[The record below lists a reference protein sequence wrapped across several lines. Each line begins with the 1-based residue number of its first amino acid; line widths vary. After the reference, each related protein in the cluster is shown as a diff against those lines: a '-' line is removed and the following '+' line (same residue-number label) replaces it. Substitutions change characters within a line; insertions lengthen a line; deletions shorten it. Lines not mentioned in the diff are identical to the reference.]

1 MYTAQPTPQ
10 PPRNEIIS
18 AMGCRVVTWVD
29 QSVMGVGRATDNDRS
44 VLTCHMFIIE
54 GAVDS
59 IFHSHDT
66 QDPGST
72 KTGTVMLYSCIQLYL
87 SPETLAA
94 RLGG

>member
-1 MYTAQPTPQ
+1 
-10 PPRNEIIS
+10 
-18 AMGCRVVTWVD
+18 MGCRVVTWVD
-29 QSVMGVGRATDNDRS
+29 QSVMGVGRATDTDDNDRS

-54 GAVDS
+54 GAVVS